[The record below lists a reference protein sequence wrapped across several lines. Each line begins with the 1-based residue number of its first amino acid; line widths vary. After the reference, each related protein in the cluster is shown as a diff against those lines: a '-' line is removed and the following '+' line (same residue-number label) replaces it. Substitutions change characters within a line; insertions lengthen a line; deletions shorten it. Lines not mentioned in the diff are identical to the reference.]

1 MLTEWKGALCKTAEG
16 VWAARLGAAPDG
28 CKKDNKRVHGSAHE
42 GTIGSESPTA
52 GDLRSGL
59 CEWLLHTRFVPA
71 GEAGGVAWG
80 QARRLRTANTHL
92 PLALLEPKFGG
103 ETVFFLLPLYG
114 GKFVDRLGTF
124 ASDSA
129 ASQTL

>member
-1 MLTEWKGALCKTAEG
+1 MDA
-16 VWAARLGAAPDG
+16 
-28 CKKDNKRVHGSAHE
+28 KKDNKHVHGSAHE
-42 GTIGSESPTA
+42 ETIGSESQTA
-52 GDLRSGL
+52 GDLCSGL

-92 PLALLEPKFGG
+92 PLALLDPSLG
-103 ETVFFLLPLYG
+103 EKLSFFLLPLYG
-114 GKFVDRLGTF
+114 GKFVDRLETF